1 MGVSDRVKRRRRKG
15 MEGGG
20 GSHYEEIDHEPG
32 ETASNKGHMAGM

>member
-20 GSHYEEIDHEPG
+20 GSHYEEIDHEHV
-32 ETASNKGHMAGM
+32 ARRNSK